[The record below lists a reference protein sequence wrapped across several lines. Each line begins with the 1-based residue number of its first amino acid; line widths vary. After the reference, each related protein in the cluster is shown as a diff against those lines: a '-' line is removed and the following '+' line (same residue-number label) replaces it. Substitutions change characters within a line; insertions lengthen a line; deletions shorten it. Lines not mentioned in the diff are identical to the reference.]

1 MNYKSFC
8 FSLSS
13 LSSITDAV
21 TSVFTSSWSYTSDI
35 IRDIISTPSL
45 SFGVTLPPTSE
56 SSTDFVYVEYNDYD
70 EYSSYEDL
78 TVPSDTPETIPNTRN
93 KTSTSTTATNTNTTT
108 NTGTERLL
116 PETTPPDILD
126 RTTTSTLL
134 PAVVPTVTSEGEYS
148 TLVPLRTSAV
158 PQIPTTQLADPDDI
172 ITTTSSPNN
181 TSERRSLH
189 AQINQTETEA
199 SSPLSPSFLT
209 LSKKENNSVDE
220 VSYQI
225 VGLDRDLARGQQNYF
240 VPRLPPFR
248 ERTQNKRIQQL
259 LNEKRRQG
267 VLKRSS
273 RIRDGR
279 TDRRH
284 DGL

>member
-1 MNYKSFC
+1 M
-8 FSLSS
+8 
-13 LSSITDAV
+13 
-21 TSVFTSSWSYTSDI
+21 
-35 IRDIISTPSL
+35 
-45 SFGVTLPPTSE
+45 
-56 SSTDFVYVEYNDYD
+56 EYNDYD

-93 KTSTSTTATNTNTTT
+93 KTATNTNTT

-116 PETTPPDILD
+116 PETTSPDILD
-126 RTTTSTLL
+126 RTTASTLL
-134 PAVVPTVTSEGEYS
+134 PAVVPTVTSEGD

-158 PQIPTTQLADPDDI
+158 PQIPTTKLADPDDI

-181 TSERRSLH
+181 TSEGRSLH
-189 AQINQTETEA
+189 DQINQTETEA

-273 RIRDGR
+273 RSRDGR